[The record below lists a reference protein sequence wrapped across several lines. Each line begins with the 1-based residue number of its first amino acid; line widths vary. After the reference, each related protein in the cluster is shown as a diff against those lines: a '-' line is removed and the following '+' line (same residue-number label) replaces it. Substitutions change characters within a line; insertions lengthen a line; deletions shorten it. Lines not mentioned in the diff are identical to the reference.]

1 MEQVISSLEQQQK
14 LEQHALNDL
23 EPDVRDTRIVAHL
36 QEMRI
41 GNNEDEDNCT
51 VIEEMVKRELAAD
64 GIDRLT

>member
-1 MEQVISSLEQQQK
+1 
-14 LEQHALNDL
+14 
-23 EPDVRDTRIVAHL
+23 VAHL

-51 VIEEMVKRELAAD
+51 VIEEMVKRESAVD